1 MSLKL
6 QVIDIRHPLRSK
18 LARRLAKWAKGYM
31 AKRPPDFVIGKPENP
46 YLLRWWVLPRNRV
59 FNIYLHLF
67 MRSDDDR
74 ALHDHPWWNASFV
87 LDGGYVEHMP
97 KWIYLNPEPY
107 GVDEHK
113 LSMTPEQAWH
123 STAPGRNC
131 EGWKFIGYD
140 MQDSYPVR
148 RWPGDFV
155 ARWATNAHRVQLNTF
170 SGIAGEVP
178 CVSLFLTGPRLREW
192 GFYCKQG
199 WVHFKDFIS
208 ARPGGND
215 VGKGCDQ

>member
-1 MSLKL
+1 MAIKL
-6 QVIDIRHPLRSK
+6 QEFYRNPLRVK
-18 LARRLAKWAKGYM
+18 LAKRLAKWGKAYM
-31 AKRPPDFVIGKPENP
+31 AKRPPDFVIGSETNP
-46 YLLRWWVLPRNRV
+46 YLLRWWILPRNKF
-59 FNIYLHLF
+59 FNIYLHMF

-97 KWIYLNPEPY
+97 KWKYQNP
-107 GVDEHK
+107 DKADHTI
-113 LSMTPEQAWH
+113 SMTPEQAWY

-131 EGWKFIGYD
+131 EGWKFVGYD

-148 RWPGDFV
+148 RWPGAFV
-155 ARWATNAHRVQLNTF
+155 ARWATAAHRVQLHTF

-178 CVSLFLTGPRLREW
+178 CMSLFITGPRIRQW
-192 GFYCKQG
+192 GFHCPKG

-208 ARPGGND
+208 VRPGGND